1 MKDNEAECYVCG
13 TVMNRYWMDKKTIGK
28 SVKWICPKCIESG
41 RRQADYVTHRP
52 GRPAIREN
60 EGK

>member
-28 SVKWICPKCIESG
+28 SVKWICPKCAESG
-41 RRQADYVTHRP
+41 RRQADYVTHRA
-52 GRPAIREN
+52 GHPARRDKN
-60 EGK
+60 DR